1 MPILHLLIH
10 HPTYLPPQTE
20 LLSHYFQKRS
30 SQVLS
35 LPLSWTNCLP
45 HLNASFPVSKMGI
58 LNLYWNII
66 QSDGEGQVELVDGK
80 VFEKYKVLPW
90 QHWIVIVVMMMR
102 IMKKI
107 KNIEDEEE
115 KGDS

>member
-10 HPTYLPPQTE
+10 HPTYLPPQRK
-20 LLSHYFQKRS
+20 LSHYFQKRS

-45 HLNASFPVSKMGI
+45 HLDSSFPVSKMGI